1 MPKIRY
7 EAVGDVAHRMRNAG
21 ETGAEHGARLGEL
34 KAGGERS
41 TRFCGELGVAA
52 AQHGKPEMSIT
63 NRAADPDTITRPG
76 LAATD
81 LAPGGDLANGG
92 QGQHRRTGRR
102 DRVAAEK
109 MHAELLLI
117 GGEAIGEP

>member
-41 TRFCGELGVAA
+41 TCFRGELGVAA
-52 AQHGKPEMSIT
+52 AQHGKPEMGIAD
-63 NRAADPDTITRPG
+63 RAADPNAVAWPG
-76 LAATD
+76 PPATD
-81 LAPGGDLANGG
+81 LASDGNVADRG
-92 QGQHRRTGRR
+92 QRQDRRSFGR

-109 MHAELLLI
+109 MHGELLL
-117 GGEAIGEP
+117 